1 MLCVNSGL
9 GIVTL
14 GTMGKTLMKA
24 MLCKKYGPPESLV
37 LEEYELPP
45 PGEGEVRIRV
55 RCAGVNFPDIL
66 ITQGKYQFKPDFPFS
81 PGSECAGDVLSVGP
95 GVSDFKPGD
104 RVIALTGHGAFAE
117 EVNARTVKCLH
128 LPDDISYELGSAF
141 VLTYGTSAYALMQMG
156 KLQPGEWLLVHGAS
170 GGVGLSAVEVGKA
183 MGARVIGTGGNDE
196 KLKVVSDHGADH
208 VVNYTDGPF
217 KDKVKEICGGTGAD
231 VIYDPVG
238 GDIFDESL
246 RCINWDGRLLVIGFT
261 SGRIPAAPA
270 NLALLKNCS
279 IVGVF
284 WGAWTERYPERHR
297 ANMEI
302 MFQWLRE
309 GKLRPNISHRFPLAE
324 VPAALNV
331 LVERKVVGKAVVTMG

>member
-1 MLCVNSGL
+1 
-9 GIVTL
+9 
-14 GTMGKTLMKA
+14 MKA

-37 LEEYELPP
+37 LEDHELPP
-45 PGEGEVRIRV
+45 PGEDEVRIRV

-66 ITQGKYQFKPDFPFS
+66 ITEGKYQFKPDFPFS
-81 PGSECAGDVLSVGP
+81 PGSECAGDVLSVGS

-117 EVNARTVKCLH
+117 EVNARAVKCLH

-156 KLQPGEWLLVHGAS
+156 KLQKDEWLLVHGAS
-170 GGVGLSAVEVGKA
+170 GGVGLSAVEIGKA
-183 MGARVIGTGGNDE
+183 MGAKVIGTGGNDE
-196 KLKVVSDHGADH
+196 KLKVVTEHGADH
-208 VVNYTDGPF
+208 VINYTDGPF
-217 KDKVKEICGGTGAD
+217 KDKVKEICGSAGAD

-284 WGAWTERYPERHR
+284 WGAWTERYPDRHR
-297 ANMEI
+297 ANMDI

-331 LVERKVVGKAVVTMG
+331 LVERKVVGKAVVTM

>member
-1 MLCVNSGL
+1 MEYQ
-9 GIVTL
+9 
-14 GTMGKTLMKA
+14 GKTQMKA
-24 MLCKKYGPPESLV
+24 MLCKENGPIESLV
-37 LEEYELPP
+37 LEDFELPP
-45 PGEGEVRIRV
+45 PGEGEVRVRV

-66 ITQGKYQFKPDFPFS
+66 ITEGKYQFKPEHPFP
-81 PGSECAGDVLSVGP
+81 PGSECAGDVISVGP
-95 GVSDFKPGD
+95 GVTDFKSGD

-117 EVNARTVKCLH
+117 EVNARSIKCLH

-156 KLQPGEWLLVHGAS
+156 KLAWGEWLLVHGAA
-170 GGVGLSAVEVGKA
+170 GGVGLSAVEIGKA
-183 MGARVIGTGGNDE
+183 MGARVIGTGSSDE
-196 KLKVVSDHGADH
+196 KLAVVTDHGADH
-208 VVNYTDGPF
+208 VINYTDGPF
-217 KDKVKEICGGTGAD
+217 KNYVKEICGGAGAD

-238 GDIFDESL
+238 GDVFDESL

-261 SGRIPAAPA
+261 SNRIPKAPA

-284 WGAWTERYPERHR
+284 WGAWTERHPDLHR
-297 ANMEI
+297 KNMDI

-309 GKLRPNISHRFPLAE
+309 EKLRPNISHHFPLEE

-331 LVERKVVGKAVVTMG
+331 LVERKVVGKAVITVN

>member
-1 MLCVNSGL
+1 MLCVNSGS
-9 GIVTL
+9 GIRRL
-14 GTMGKTLMKA
+14 EIMGKTLMKA

-37 LEEYELPP
+37 LEDCELPP
-45 PGEGEVRIRV
+45 PGKGEVRVRV

-66 ITQGKYQFKPDFPFS
+66 IIEGKYQFKPDFPFS

-117 EVNARTVKCLH
+117 EVNAPAVKCLH

-196 KLKVVSDHGADH
+196 KLKVVTEHGAEH
-208 VVNYTDGPF
+208 VINYTDGPF
-217 KDKVKEICGGTGAD
+217 KDKVKEICGSAGAD

-324 VPAALNV
+324 IPAALNV
-331 LVERKVVGKAVVTMG
+331 LVERKVVGKAVVTMD